1 MLKLS
6 LGLGRHR
13 ILVARPIEQDIVDKL
28 DRYFEVEQC
37 PIEAPLTREALRA
50 RLHEKAGLLATG
62 AEAID
67 ADVSAGLRTL
77 KAICSMSE
85 HCDNLD
91 LPALTQAGIMVT
103 NAPAQARPEWAHD
116 NADSRHARALT
127 AADNLIAA
135 FGFGRIGGRP
145 ANLLNPEL
153 LCDCC

>member
-1 MLKLS
+1 MLKLN

-37 PIEAPLTREALRA
+37 PVEAPLTRDALRA

-67 ADVSAGLRTL
+67 ADVIAGLRSL
-77 KAICSMSE
+77 KAICSMAE
-85 HCDNLD
+85 NYDNLD
-91 LPALTQAGIMVT
+91 IQALTQAGIMVT
-103 NAPAQARPEWAHD
+103 NAPATGRPGHGRD
-116 NADSRHARALT
+116 SDDSRHARALT